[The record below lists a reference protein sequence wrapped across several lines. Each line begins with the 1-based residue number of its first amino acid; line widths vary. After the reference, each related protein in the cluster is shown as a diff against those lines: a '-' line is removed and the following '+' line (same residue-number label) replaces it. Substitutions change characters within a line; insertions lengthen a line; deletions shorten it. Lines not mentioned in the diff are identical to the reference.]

1 MQEGRNQDWTDMAAI
16 KAAVGACRHA
26 MQVGER
32 VWASASLTDLWLESG
47 CHWKGGMTIS
57 SAIGISWGNKCF
69 SLEEGGSELCAE
81 TCTTK
86 PGCHVNSV

>member
-47 CHWKGGMTIS
+47 CHWKG
-57 SAIGISWGNKCF
+57 A
-69 SLEEGGSELCAE
+69 
-81 TCTTK
+81 
-86 PGCHVNSV
+86 